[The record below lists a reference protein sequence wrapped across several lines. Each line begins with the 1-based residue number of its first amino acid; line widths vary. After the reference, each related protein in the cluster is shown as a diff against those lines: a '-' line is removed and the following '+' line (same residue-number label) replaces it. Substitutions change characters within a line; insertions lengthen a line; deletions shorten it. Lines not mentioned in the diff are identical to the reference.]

1 MSAGELFELRD
12 ELVEMISAQVGPT
25 TVNAEEMPFVAA
37 VRTAVEQL
45 LTDYVV
51 ERKREQGTD
60 LIDLSKLADPGTL
73 VSGVMPCTTEPTVDH
88 AAAAMENDDSI
99 APQGVTQPTWVEQQ
113 RARRVAGRQVRNT
126 AAETVIVPIVAGW
139 AHACQR
145 PEDAIAGAVATDSR
159 VAWIEILHVNA
170 MPGGARIQ
178 FRVSR
183 EQASALLDTLVVRGV
198 DADTALQAWRA
209 AS

>member
-1 MSAGELFELRD
+1 MSARQLFELRD

-45 LTDYVV
+45 LTDYIVT
-51 ERKREQGTD
+51 KRDGDGEVFALPD
-60 LIDLSKLADPGTL
+60 LPPMR
-73 VSGVMPCTTEPTVDH
+73 GVLPCTMEPIVSDDRVD
-88 AAAAMENDDSI
+88 NPI
-99 APQGVTQPTWVEQQ
+99 APQGVDRPTWVEQQ

-126 AAETVIVPIVAGW
+126 APETVIVPIVAGW
-139 AHACQR
+139 AHACQH

-159 VAWIEILHVNA
+159 VAWIEILDVDVHRR
-170 MPGGARIQ
+170 GDLARIR

-183 EQASALLDTLVVRGV
+183 EQGPAVSDEMIVCGA

>member
-1 MSAGELFELRD
+1 MSARELFELRD
-12 ELVEMISAQVGPT
+12 ELVELIWAHVEDVT
-25 TVNAEEMPFVAA
+25 TSAEETQVSAA

-45 LTDYVV
+45 LADYVV

-60 LIDLSKLADPGTL
+60 IIDLSKLADPGTL
-73 VSGVMPCTTEPTVDH
+73 VSGALRCATEPIVSDDRVD
-88 AAAAMENDDSI
+88 NPI
-99 APQGVTQPTWVEQQ
+99 APQGIDRPTWVEQQ

-126 AAETVIVPIVAGW
+126 APETVIVPIVAGW
-139 AHACQR
+139 AHACQH

-159 VAWIEILHVNA
+159 VAWIEILDVEA
-170 MPGGARIQ
+170 QRRGDLVRIQ

-183 EQASALLDTLVVRGV
+183 EQGPAVSDQMIVVGV